1 MKFDQLSLMYCPCV
15 REERTEQ
22 REQQPLVFALAANPL
37 RWLLLT
43 ELSRSDRRV
52 RELSAAVG
60 KPQPLVSYHL
70 ARLRAAG
77 LLSARRSSH
86 DARDAYY
93 SLDLDRY
100 GELIDEAGAALH
112 PALRGRPAMP
122 EDARRHP
129 RRPHVLFV
137 CTGNSSRSQIAEA
150 LLEQLS
156 NGAVEAS
163 SAGSRPK
170 PLHPN
175 AVRVMQARGIDIST
189 RRSKGVDRFT
199 DTSFDYVVSLCD
211 RVREVCPEFPGDP
224 QTMHWSIRDPAAEP
238 GPDAET
244 YPAFER
250 VCAELETRI
259 SFLLYLIAD
268 RSRPKGAS
276 RR

>member
-1 MKFDQLSLMYCPCV
+1 M

-93 SLDLDRY
+93 SLDLERY
-100 GELIDEAGAALH
+100 AELIAEAGGALH
-112 PALRGRPAMP
+112 PAMRGSPPLTDDLRPQS
-122 EDARRHP
+122 
-129 RRPHVLFV
+129 RRPRVLFL

-170 PLHPN
+170 PLHQN
-175 AVRVMQARGIDIST
+175 AVRVMQARGIDISM
-189 RRSKGVDRFT
+189 RRSKSVDQITRT
-199 DTSFDYVVSLCD
+199 RFDYVVSLCD

-238 GPDAET
+238 GPDDET

-250 VCAELETRI
+250 VCTELETRI
-259 SFLLYLIAD
+259 SFLLSLISD
-268 RSRPKGAS
+268 RSRTKGVS